1 MMSIGIEPNHGL
13 VYEGNYPYG
22 RAVWPLP
29 IVTPAKIIF
38 DPKAA
43 VEAEK
48 SSEPATSQCR
58 FREDYFDPISR
69 IRRGRFYFA
78 EKTQPLNWFLQPHPA
93 LAFEIKSSVGAHIDG
108 SLNTYRGDSVWHK
121 LVKGRHELPLVVLGL
136 DDRFTIWMIVN
147 IEVISTGEELVTLK
161 AHSSFGTL
169 PTIDTHKIPSAHR
182 SQTLESI
189 ERFLD
194 EVHRSSPISVIDRA
208 RDAASQCLLAH
219 FGLSGSAAKDLR
231 KLAIKLE
238 DERALAA
245 WAASIIARLH
255 ARAKPVEQAKRE
267 MREIREQDAELA
279 TQCLGNILCELGWA
293 DWA

>member
-1 MMSIGIEPNHGL
+1 MMSIGIEQNHGL
-13 VYEGNYPYG
+13 IYEGSRPYG

-29 IVTPAKIIF
+29 IVTPANIIF
-38 DPKAA
+38 DPDAS
-43 VEAEK
+43 VEAET

-78 EKTQPLNWFLQPHPA
+78 EKTQPLEWFLQPHPA
-93 LAFEIKSSVGAHIDG
+93 LPFEIQSSGGAHIKK
-108 SLNTYRGDSVWHK
+108 SLDTYMGDSVWHK
-121 LVKGRHELPLVVLGL
+121 LANGRHGAASVVLGL
-136 DDRFTIWMIVN
+136 DERFTLWMIVN
-147 IEVISTGEELVTLK
+147 IEVISTGEELITLK
-161 AHSSFGTL
+161 ARSSFGIL
-169 PTIDTHKIPSAHR
+169 PIIDDQKIPEAHR
-182 SQTLESI
+182 ARTLESI
-189 ERFLD
+189 DGFLD

-219 FGLSGSAAKDLR
+219 FGLYGSAAKDLR

-238 DERALAA
+238 EERALAA
-245 WAASIIARLH
+245 WAANIIARLH
-255 ARAKPVEQAKRE
+255 ARAKPVERAKRE